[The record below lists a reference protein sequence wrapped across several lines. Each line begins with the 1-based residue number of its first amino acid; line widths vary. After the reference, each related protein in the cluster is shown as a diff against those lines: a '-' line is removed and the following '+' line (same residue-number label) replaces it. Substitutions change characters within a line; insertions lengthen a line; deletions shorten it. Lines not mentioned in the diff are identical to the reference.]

1 MAQVKEDFSKFC
13 INCIEHKPFTNEEII
28 AKRKSIEQEV
38 EAMVKRPINVDNFD
52 TVLTDKVLKK
62 IGNQKVIELAGIVKK
77 VIGEDVQLDIEPS
90 EDNRS
95 YHISSNKIKNILKFS
110 TQKTIED
117 AVKDLKAA
125 FDKKLLDNTLTNK
138 KYFNIKMMNSTN
150 LK

>member
-1 MAQVKEDFSKFC
+1 MARVY
-13 INCIEHKPFTNEEII
+13 
-28 AKRKSIEQEV
+28 
-38 EAMVKRPINVDNFD
+38 D
-52 TVLTDKVLKK
+52 TVLKAENKLVAGQ
-62 IGNQKVIELAGIVKK
+62 IFNAGYENQKVIELAGIVKK

-125 FDKKLLDNTLTNK
+125 FDKKLLNNTLTNK
-138 KYFNIKMMNSTN
+138 KYFNIKMMNSIN